1 LRTSPIKSNSNVSW
15 AVVDQFLH
23 FVGQVASII
32 ILAKLLSPADFAIF
46 AIGAVV
52 VGIVQQVLS
61 LGLSQ
66 ALIQFDDHEKYY
78 ATAWTSNLIIAF
90 VVTLL
95 LIAVLP
101 SIISLLFQKYVDYS
115 LYFQILSLSILL
127 TGCNNIGL
135 VELYK
140 NQQIN
145 RLIFVRSFNKITLL
159 ITTVAFYFVYS
170 DYRALVYG
178 FVINSAIKAI
188 TTFVIAPNK
197 SRFGL
202 NSLYLKKLY
211 SFGGWLHL
219 KNTLRVIGQQ
229 IDSIVIANLMPLAAL
244 GFYSRATVIANTQE
258 TIVTNFGNL
267 VTFPLLSKKK
277 ADKKYFEQIFDLNLN
292 IVLLCTGV
300 VSVIFLNYGHLAI
313 ELFLGEKWLPVFA
326 PLSVLIVSAGLSA
339 LLISFFPYLRATG
352 YPKIEFKLYAI
363 KLLVLFVLIYPL
375 TTHFGLTGAAFAG
388 LISNIISFPIFVYA
402 LSLKMNIDLRKF
414 SITSLVYLFV
424 GVILVKC
431 FPIISADSIYMVFE
445 LLLIILVYLLA
456 TLSLIYKLNPNSHF
470 IVLVKEYLI
479 TMVKFNRD

>member
-1 LRTSPIKSNSNVSW
+1 M
-15 AVVDQFLH
+15 
-23 FVGQVASII
+23 ASII
-32 ILAKLLSPADFAIF
+32 ILAKLLSPADFAVF

-52 VGIVQQVLS
+52 VGIVQQVIT
-61 LGLSQ
+61 LGVSQ

-90 VVTLL
+90 VVTLM
-95 LIAVLP
+95 LIAILP
-101 SIISLLFQKYVDYS
+101 SFISLLFQKYVDYS

-140 NQQIN
+140 NQEIN
-145 RLIFVRSFNKITLL
+145 RLLFVRSFNKITLL
-159 ITTVAFYFVYS
+159 TITIAMYFVYS

-202 NSLYLKKLY
+202 NLLYLKKLY
-211 SFGGWLHL
+211 SFARWLHL
-219 KNTLRVIGQQ
+219 KNILRVIGQQ
-229 IDSIVIANLMPLAAL
+229 IDIIVIANLMPLASL
-244 GFYSRATVIANTQE
+244 GFYNRATVIANTQE

-267 VTFPLLSKKK
+267 ITFPILSKKK
-277 ADKKYFEQIFDLNLN
+277 TDKKYFEQIFDLNLN

-313 ELFLGEKWLPVFA
+313 ELFLGEKWLPVFT

-352 YPKIEFKLYAI
+352 YPNIEFRLYAI
-363 KLLVLFVLIYPL
+363 KLLILFVLIYPL
-375 TTHFGLTGAAFAG
+375 TKHFGLTGAAFAS
-388 LISNIISFPIFVYA
+388 LISNIISFPVFVYS
-402 LSLKMNIDLRKF
+402 LSLKMKIELKRF
-414 SITSLVYLFV
+414 CTTLLVYLFV
-424 GVILVKC
+424 GVILVKG
-431 FPIISADSIYMVFE
+431 FPIVSADNIYMVFE
-445 LLLIILVYLLA
+445 LLLITLIYLFA
-456 TLSLIYKLNPNSHF
+456 TLSLIYKLNPDSHF
-470 IVLVKEYLI
+470 ILLVKKYLI
-479 TMVKFNRD
+479 TIVQFHRD